1 MKLNDKMIKM
11 LNDQMNLEYNSAWLY
26 RSLAVWAADNNFDG
40 SHKWLKI
47 QAAEEVSHA
56 EKFYNYLLE
65 KGEKPEFKD
74 LEGSSKDYS
83 KLVDIFKAALEHE
96 YLITSEIK
104 KLFKEARD
112 EEDYETEKFLDWFIH
127 EQVEEEAN
135 FTEIV
140 EKLELCG
147 DNVGALFMYDNVLGH
162 RE

>member
-1 MKLNDKMIKM
+1 M
-11 LNDQMNLEYNSAWLY
+11 
-26 RSLAVWAADNNFDG
+26 
-40 SHKWLKI
+40 
-47 QAAEEVSHA
+47 
-56 EKFYNYLLE
+56 
-65 KGEKPEFKD
+65 
-74 LEGSSKDYS
+74 
-83 KLVDIFKAALEHE
+83 EHE

-104 KLFKEARD
+104 KLYKEARD

-147 DNVGALFMYDNVLGH
+147 DNVGALFMYDTVLGH